1 MRPGRPL
8 LKFITSNR
16 NDLRTYKSLGITLAV
31 LGTNLVL
38 SPLSSASNINAF
50 KPAHQLAANQ
60 LAASQPVQQSDTASK
75 QQKIHTAHGF
85 SLYGD
90 LKYGPNA
97 THLAYANPEAPK
109 GGRMRLMATGT
120 FDTLNPYVLKGL
132 PPWRTPGLFVY
143 GFGQL
148 HDSLLAGTSSM
159 RTSGDEPQSAY
170 GLIASSVTYP
180 EDFSWVRFTLRPE
193 ATFHDGHPITAEDVV
208 FSLNLLKE
216 KGHPSYAIPLQAISD
231 VTAIDSLTVNI
242 KFKTQNQRHLLLRV
256 GATPILPK
264 HTLADADFESTGLT
278 PILGNGPYR
287 VATFDSGRQVV
298 LERVKDYWAKDL
310 WLNKG
315 LYNFDKIVIDF
326 YRDQS
331 IAFEA
336 FKAGEYD
343 VHMEYVSKNWANNY
357 DFKALHNGEVIKTE
371 LPHKQAQ
378 GSQAFFF
385 NTRKSQFKDRR
396 VREAIAQLFNFE
408 WSNEALFNGAY
419 RRSNTFFPNSPFAAT
434 GLPSQQELTLLSAYE
449 QTLPG
454 NIFNQAF
461 ALPITDGSNNLRK
474 ERRKALSLLK
484 AAGYKIQNNKLINL
498 STGEPFRFEL
508 VNQTSPSLQRLI
520 LPFKKNLERLGI
532 DMTVR
537 MIDATQY
544 KERLDRFDFDM
555 TIDVLGQS
563 LAPGDNPYLYFH
575 SSLAHE
581 PGSRNISGIENP
593 AVDALVTQLKTL
605 KDFDDVTTTMRAL
618 DRILLWEFYS
628 IPHWYIDYHRIAWWD
643 HYEQPKVRPDY
654 ILGTQTWWHKTAT
667 TPR

>member
-1 MRPGRPL
+1 MRPGRPFY
-8 LKFITSNR
+8 KSSTHTSPQG
-16 NDLRTYKSLGITLAV
+16 LTVKSLGVALAIMGANLLATPHTLASE
-31 LGTNLVL
+31 TKTTP
-38 SPLSSASNINAF
+38 SAAASAS
-50 KPAHQLAANQ
+50 
-60 LAASQPVQQSDTASK
+60 VT
-75 QQKIHTAHGF
+75 HTSHGF

-90 LKYGPNA
+90 LKYGPKA
-97 THLAYANPEAPK
+97 THLEYANPDAPK

-132 PPWRTPGLFVY
+132 APWKTPGLFVY

-180 EDFSWVRFTLRPE
+180 DDFSWVSFTLRPE

-216 KGHPSYAIPLQAISD
+216 KGHPSYAIPLQAVTD
-231 VTAIDSLTVNI
+231 VTAIDDLTVKI
-242 KFKTQNQRHLLLRV
+242 SFKTKNQRHLLLRV

-264 HTLADADFESTGLT
+264 HTLTDKDFESTGLT

-315 LYNFDKIVIDF
+315 LYNFDNIVIDF
-326 YRDQS
+326 YRDQTV
-331 IAFEA
+331 AFEA

-343 VHMEYVSKNWANNY
+343 VHLEYVSKNWANNY

-385 NTRKSQFKDRR
+385 NTRKSKFKDRR

-434 GLPSQQELTLLSAYE
+434 GLPSQLELTLLKAYE
-449 QTLPG
+449 QNLP
-454 NIFNQAF
+454 NSVFNQAF
-461 ALPITDGSNNLRK
+461 ALPVTDGTNNLRK
-474 ERRKALSLLK
+474 ERRRAHSLLK
-484 AAGYKIQNNKLINL
+484 SAGYRIQNNKLINIE
-498 STGEPFRFEL
+498 TGEPFTFEL
-508 VNQTSPSLQRLI
+508 VNQTSPSLKRVI

-532 DMTVR
+532 DMAVR

-555 TIDVLGQS
+555 TIHVLGQS
-563 LAPGDNPYLYFH
+563 LAPGDNPFLYFH
-575 SSLAHE
+575 SSVANE

-605 KDFDDVTTTMRAL
+605 KDFDEVTTTMRAL
-618 DRILLWEFYS
+618 DRILLWEFYT

-643 HYEQPKVRPDY
+643 QYEQPKVRPDY
-654 ILGTQTWWHKTAT
+654 ILGTQTWWQKTAT
-667 TPR
+667 TSR